1 MTTWTHLGEHL
12 PWLRGQAIHVAEER
26 SSVTLADTLVRAG
39 FTVAVAEP
47 GYPGIAA
54 ALKLPAKADS
64 NLDALA
70 EALQNLPARWPGQ
83 PGWCCWSR
91 RRIGCS
97 GRTCW
102 CGPSWAWCYGRPRWI
117 SGIAMRWSSR
127 RFSWYPT
134 ASSVATALTER
145 S

>member
-12 PWLRGQAIHVAEER
+12 PWLRGQGIHVAEER

-70 EALQNLPARWPGQ
+70 EALQNLPARWPGAARLVLLVPAADWLLRQ
-83 PGWCCWSR
+83 DLLVWTELGLVLRQATMDLWDRHAVVFETVFLVPNGEF
-91 RRIGCS
+91 G
-97 GRTCW
+97 GD
-102 CGPSWAWCYGRPRWI
+102 GPY
-117 SGIAMRWSSR
+117 
-127 RFSWYPT
+127 
-134 ASSVATALTER
+134 
-145 S
+145 